1 MERFIA
7 ELVKDYESGKV
18 DRREFCKTV
27 ALAATV
33 YAAGDAASAGPSR
46 PQADRHQSHLLHL
59 PRLRQGRDWYASVL
73 GMEKAPGKDNGQ
85 RANLMFGPE
94 PGKGGSFVVAR
105 TARPPANPRPPAQSF
120 VDHVCYTIPSWDD
133 GRVNAALKATGRP
146 FTSRSGNV
154 NVLDPF
160 NYPVQLANS
169 EEEIRGNKRGRFVM
183 EGFVATKL
191 DEFDRGKISRRHL
204 IETLTLAATS
214 AYASE
219 APRPKAPP

>member
-7 ELVKDYESGKV
+7 DLVKDYESGKV

-33 YAAGDAASAGPSR
+33 YAAGDAANA
-46 PQADRHQSHLLHL
+46 QAPRGFKMIGINHLSYAC
-59 PRLRQGRDWYASVL
+59 PDYTKARDWYASVL
-73 GMEKAPGKDNGQ
+73 GMEKTPGKDNGQ
-85 RANLMFGPE
+85 RANLAFGPE

-105 TARPPANPRPPAQSF
+105 TAKPSANPRPPAQA
-120 VDHVCYTIPSWDD
+120 VIDHVCYTIPNWDD
-133 GRVNAALKATGRP
+133 GRVNAALKASGRP

-169 EEEIRGNKRGRFVM
+169 EEENPWK
-183 EGFVATKL
+183 
-191 DEFDRGKISRRHL
+191 
-204 IETLTLAATS
+204 
-214 AYASE
+214 
-219 APRPKAPP
+219 